1 MPKLEPATK
10 KPKKLTK
17 DTLPAR
23 LQYVVDQFH
32 GKWGDDEN
40 KAGEL
45 VANLAN
51 YQWMDDTD
59 NLIMDAVDGILCQRF
74 RQADSEHFM
83 LYKTVLVAH
92 HDITKPVP
100 KKK

>member
-1 MPKLEPATK
+1 MPKPKPTTK

-17 DTLPAR
+17 DTLPPR
-23 LQYVVDQFH
+23 YQYVVDVFH
-32 GKWGDDEN
+32 EKWGDDGN

-45 VANLAN
+45 VASLAN
-51 YQWMDDTD
+51 YQWEDDKD
-59 NLIMDAVDGILCQRF
+59 NIIMDAVDGILCKRF
-74 RQADSEHFM
+74 RHEGADHFM

-100 KKK
+100 K